1 MFILFLLITL
11 VLFALLVLV
20 AGAVV
25 YQTPLSHFELHR
37 RHEAGD
43 TAASR
48 TLERETLLA
57 DIVSIQRVIV
67 ALLLVV
73 TVLMCVVTFGLLIG
87 LTAALFVVLFYGAVA
102 HMPGVQHRAQKLYEW
117 YEEPLLH
124 FADVHPKIVG
134 TFRSA
139 TLVDT
144 DKYHRID
151 SRDELRHLVERSEG
165 VLSPREKKL
174 IESAL
179 DFPAK
184 LVRDVMTPKS
194 VIDAVKSSELL
205 GPLVLDELHQRG
217 HSRLPVFRGDID
229 HVVGILHVRDL
240 LTLHDKRSV
249 TADKAMEAKVY
260 YVREDQTLE
269 KALAAFIKTRHHLFI
284 VVNEYRETVGL
295 LTLEDVI
302 EALMGQKIVD
312 EFDAHDDLRAV
323 AEHNPR
329 GNNTPS
335 GHVDL

>member
-11 VLFALLVLV
+11 LLFGLLVLV

-25 YQTPLSHFELHR
+25 YQTPLSQFELNR

-43 TAASR
+43 KTASR

-57 DIVSIQRVIV
+57 DVVSIQRIAV
-67 ALLLVV
+67 ALLLVL
-73 TVLMCVVTFGLLIG
+73 TVLMCVVTFGWLVGLI
-87 LTAALFVVLFYGAVA
+87 AALFVVLFYGAVA
-102 HMPGVQHRAQKLYEW
+102 HLPSVQRQAQKLYEW
-117 YEEPLLH
+117 YEEPLLR
-124 FADVHPKIVG
+124 FTDAHPKIVD

-144 DKYHRID
+144 DNYHRVD

-165 VLSPREKKL
+165 VLSQREKKL

-184 LVRDVMTPKS
+184 LVRDVMTPRS

-260 YVREDQTLE
+260 YVRDDQTLE

-302 EALMGQKIVD
+302 EALMGQKIID

-329 GNNTPS
+329 GNNTPT